1 MITINLFH
9 AVLFVHSFIITYQF
23 TRHPLG
29 TGSLSPPL
37 PKGHYSQFENQCESC
52 AFMYQYI
59 LKSISYYYK

>member
-29 TGSLSPPL
+29 TGSYPPPTRVITPSL
-37 PKGHYSQFENQCESC
+37 RTNVKVVPLC
-52 AFMYQYI
+52 I
-59 LKSISYYYK
+59 SIF